1 MAFDLHPEARALIE
15 SRPPAHLVTTR
26 PNGRPHVALI
36 WLDVTD
42 AGQIQFG
49 TPRWRVKAKNLRHDP
64 RCTLSIQ
71 DTVKGENG
79 LLRHLLIEG
88 VATIDDHPEHGDRF
102 MDALYFKYTGTHGF
116 ALDEKNP
123 HCLITV
129 DITRVTGHGP
139 WHTGRTTSY
148 GTPI

>member
-79 LLRHLLIEG
+79 LIRHLLIEASSQPSTTTPST
-88 VATIDDHPEHGDRF
+88 ATGSWTRSTSSTRAP
-102 MDALYFKYTGTHGF
+102 TGSRW
-116 ALDEKNP
+116 
-123 HCLITV
+123 
-129 DITRVTGHGP
+129 TRRI
-139 WHTGRTTSY
+139 RTA
-148 GTPI
+148 